1 MNTNKPS
8 VEFDLWLSRKILVPD
23 AELTNIIDWHPTAN
37 IMHAIA
43 LLETFMKQHQD
54 RYTHVEFGYD
64 ADADKPW
71 VVYMCAETYDDHIS
85 EGYPL
90 SMMICQT
97 LKMAIESLEMSTG
110 RQKG

>member
-23 AELTNIIDWHPTAN
+23 AELINVIDWHPTAN
-37 IMHAIA
+37 VMHAIA
-43 LLETFMKQHQD
+43 LLEKFMAQHKD
-54 RYTHVEFGYD
+54 RYSHVEFGYD
-64 ADADKPW
+64 SEDDMPW
-71 VVYMCAETYDDHIS
+71 VVYMCAETYDDHVT

-97 LKMAIESLEMSTG
+97 LKDAIESIEKSPG
-110 RQKG
+110 RQN